1 MKLKRL
7 PLSLSLCLAFFFSGC
22 ASFDSQLP
30 EGKAAAFRYVRTG
43 KFSSTTIEAKNFEK
57 TATHVRADTWNVKHS
72 NAWVPNVEIT
82 AEGYERQLAG
92 K

>member
-1 MKLKRL
+1 MKKL
-7 PLSLSLCLAFFFSGC
+7 PLALAMLATLFLSAC